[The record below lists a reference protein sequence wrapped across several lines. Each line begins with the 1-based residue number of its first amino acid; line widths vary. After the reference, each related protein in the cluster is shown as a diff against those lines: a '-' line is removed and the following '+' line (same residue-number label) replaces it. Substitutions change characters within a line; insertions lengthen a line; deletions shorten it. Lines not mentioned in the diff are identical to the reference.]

1 LASVEQVEKPRISMT
16 DLKDFTLCKA
26 IPWIKRKLNWRE
38 PLTVS
43 QQLGKKVNLR
53 EVTKNLPDPKY
64 YEVYL
69 RDKKTG
75 LSGVV
80 DVIAGESVVE
90 VKAFQRK
97 YYNHFRIQLLGYAYL
112 AEKNGFRIR
121 EAMLIMEQKVKL
133 KIEVMNDHIEYIENM
148 VNNLVEV
155 LEDDSPPVVNHSTVL
170 CKACQYR
177 KVCPVSSDVA

>member
-1 LASVEQVEKPRISMT
+1 MVSINEMEKVSMT

-38 PLTVS
+38 PPTVS

-75 LSGVV
+75 LSGVI
-80 DVIAGESVVE
+80 DVIAGDSAVE
-90 VKAFQRK
+90 VKAFQRR

-121 EAMLIMEQKVKL
+121 EAILIMEQKVKL
-133 KIEVMNDHIEYIENM
+133 KIEVTNDHIKYIENM
-148 VNNLVEV
+148 VNDLVKI
-155 LEDDSPPVVNHSTVL
+155 LEDDSPPVVNPSKAL

-177 KVCPVSSDVA
+177 KVCPVSSVVA